1 MSSIS
6 PSVSVTCIDEPHHI
20 AHEVVPTDAD
30 IFAATE
36 HPVVMSAVS
45 NEPEENMAEA
55 IEKARAEL
63 AEFKALAD
71 SGREFTEDELRRL
84 RELGDR
90 SLYLTAAAARDLKDT
105 PMGRYV
111 DRKRK
116 AKVKEQARK
125 DRAIAAKPTKA
136 DRKAEKKRRKQKHRS
151 AKK

>member
-1 MSSIS
+1 MNNTNELN
-6 PSVSVTCIDEPHHI
+6 VTVWDEAHH
-20 AHEVVPTDAD
+20 VVPGAVYIDAD
-30 IFAATE
+30 LFAQAE

-45 NEPEENMAEA
+45 DVPEENMAEA

-63 AEFKALAD
+63 AEFKAIAD
-71 SGREFTEDELRRL
+71 SGKEFNEDELRRL
-84 RELGDR
+84 KELGDR

-111 DRKRK
+111 ERKRK

-136 DRKAEKKRRKQKHRS
+136 DRKAEKKRRKQKQRS

>member
-1 MSSIS
+1 MNNTNELN
-6 PSVSVTCIDEPHHI
+6 VTVWDEAHH
-20 AHEVVPTDAD
+20 VVPGVVYTDAD
-30 IFAATE
+30 IFAQAE

-45 NEPEENMAEA
+45 NAPEENMAEA

-71 SGREFTEDELRRL
+71 SGKEFNEDELRRL
-84 RELGDR
+84 KELGDR

-111 DRKRK
+111 ERKRK
-116 AKVKEQARK
+116 ATVKEQARK
-125 DRAIAAKPTKA
+125 DRAIASKPTKA
-136 DRKAEKKRRKQKHRS
+136 DRKAEKKRRKQKQRS

>member
-1 MSSIS
+1 MNNTNELN
-6 PSVSVTCIDEPHHI
+6 VTVWDEAHH
-20 AHEVVPTDAD
+20 VVPGVVYTDAD
-30 IFAATE
+30 IFAQAE

-45 NEPEENMAEA
+45 NSPEENMAEA

-71 SGREFTEDELRRL
+71 SGKEFNEDELRRL
-84 RELGDR
+84 KELGDR

-111 DRKRK
+111 ERKRK
-116 AKVKEQARK
+116 AKVKERARK

-136 DRKAEKKRRKQKHRS
+136 DRKAEKKRRKQKQRS